1 MVLDVSRITTKI
13 PATLP
18 FSHHREEDQT
28 MAYRIEVDPDVCMSS
43 GRCVAD
49 APGLFRFD
57 GDEVAEL
64 IPDGEQ
70 LPDQTLIALARACPS
85 GALQVM
91 DNEERIEVS

>member
-1 MVLDVSRITTKI
+1 
-13 PATLP
+13 
-18 FSHHREEDQT
+18 

-57 GDEVAEL
+57 DDEIAEL

-70 LPDQTLIALARACPS
+70 LPVRQLIALARSCPS

-91 DNEERIEVS
+91 DGEDRIEAI

>member
-1 MVLDVSRITTKI
+1 
-13 PATLP
+13 
-18 FSHHREEDQT
+18 
-28 MAYRIEVDPDVCMSS
+28 MAYRIELDPDVCISS

-57 GDEVAEL
+57 DDEFAEL

-70 LPDQTLIALARACPS
+70 LPDQQLIALARGCPS

-91 DNEERIEVS
+91 DGEKQVEIF